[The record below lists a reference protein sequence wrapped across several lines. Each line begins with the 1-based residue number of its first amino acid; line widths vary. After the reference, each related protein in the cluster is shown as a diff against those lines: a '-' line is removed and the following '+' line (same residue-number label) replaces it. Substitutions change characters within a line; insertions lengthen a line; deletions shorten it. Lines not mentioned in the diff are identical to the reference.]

1 MDWLARA
8 FYTYHDAWLEWDL
21 FVGQDDIILNALS
34 FLFASRI
41 STVWYNDP
49 AAPARAALNRT
60 LPWPLFRDPRLPSD
74 QPSALGQCDS
84 EWFYYRFFLA
94 DERER
99 EMMRAIWVAEA
110 KRWRWWGWWRPRDT
124 TPCELT
130 RLVPMLGTLRRNFGE
145 GWSLSPR
152 IQVPDAIHWPRSDP
166 DNVTQT
172 TQ

>member
-1 MDWLARA
+1 MI
-8 FYTYHDAWLEWDL
+8 F
-21 FVGQDDIILNALS
+21 NALS
-34 FLFASRI
+34 FLFAPRI

-60 LPWPLFRDPRLPSD
+60 PSVPWPLFREPDADSD
-74 QPSALGQCDS
+74 ELSALGQCDS

-99 EMMRAIWVAEA
+99 KTMRSIWIAKA

-130 RLVPMLGTLRRNFGE
+130 QLLPMMGTLQRKYGE
-145 GWSLSPR
+145 GWHASHSLK
-152 IQVPDAIHWPRSDP
+152 IPDTIHWTLPDP
-166 DNVTQT
+166 DNNTHT
-172 TQ
+172 T

>member
-1 MDWLARA
+1 M
-8 FYTYHDAWLEWDL
+8 
-21 FVGQDDIILNALS
+21 ILNALS
-34 FLFASRI
+34 FLFAPRI

-60 LPWPLFRDPRLPSD
+60 PSLPWPAFRDPDADSD
-74 QPSALGQCDS
+74 ELSALGQCDS

-99 EMMRAIWVAEA
+99 ETMRATWIAKA

-130 RLVPMLGTLRRNFGE
+130 RLLPMMDTLQRKFGE
-145 GWSLSPR
+145 GWHPSHNLQIPDT
-152 IQVPDAIHWPRSDP
+152 IQWTLPDLH
-166 DNVTQT
+166 NETHT
-172 TQ
+172 N